1 MFLQNIRSLYSFI
14 IEKYKIYHKHTI
26 FCILVGF
33 SFSLYSKISS
43 DPLDRTCITIW
54 SFNAIENFKEYVLM
68 HNYSSTY
75 THSILNSSDTFEFI
89 LDTRY

>member
-1 MFLQNIRSLYSFI
+1 M
-14 IEKYKIYHKHTI
+14 YHKHTI

-33 SFSLYSKISS
+33 SFSLYPKISL
-43 DPLDRTCITIW
+43 DPLDRMCITIY
-54 SFNAIENFKEYVLM
+54 SLNAIENFLEYVLM

-75 THSILNSSDTFEFI
+75 TNSILNLSDTFEII